1 MALQLQIVIGLALLF
16 DFLNGVHGSSNI
28 VATMVSSRA
37 FRPPVA
43 LLIIASAEFIGP
55 FLFGVAVAKTVG
67 AQIVDTHVIS
77 YNILMASLISCVAWN
92 ALIWFLGLPGS
103 PSHGLV
109 GGLLGATLLGAGLSA
124 VRMQGLFKV
133 LIALFVTPLI
143 SFGFGYLACLLV
155 LQMTSHAS
163 PRIND
168 FFKRSQLLTAVFL
181 ALSQGS
187 NDAQKAMGIIVL
199 SLAVGRSFFAPF
211 NVPLWVMVISA
222 AGMALGTLL
231 AGARLIRTLGR
242 KFYKIRPVH
251 SFTAQSSSL
260 VLMII
265 SSLLGL
271 PVSTTQLVTSSIIG
285 VGSAERLGQVRWRVA
300 NDILIS
306 WILTIPA
313 TTALAAGVYWLL
325 LKIPL

>member
-1 MALQLQIVIGLALLF
+1 MPLPLIIVITLALIF

-28 VATMVSSRA
+28 VATVISSRA

-43 LLIIASAEFIGP
+43 LLVIGAAEFVGP

-67 AQIVDTHVIS
+67 AQIVDTKVIT

-92 ALIWFLGLPGS
+92 FLTWFLGLPSS

-109 GGLLGATLLGAGLSA
+109 GGLIGAALLGVGLSA
-124 VRMQGLFKV
+124 LRMQGLIKI
-133 LIALFVTPLI
+133 LIALFITPLI
-143 SFGFGYLACLLV
+143 SFGFGYIATKLIFFLARDA
-155 LQMTSHAS
+155 T

-168 FFKRSQLLTAVFL
+168 FFKRSQLFTAVLL

-187 NDAQKAMGIIVL
+187 NDAQKTMGIIVL
-199 SLAVGRSFFAPF
+199 SLIIDKNMFAF
-211 NVPLWVMVISA
+211 SVPLWVMAVSA
-222 AGMALGTLL
+222 AGMALGTVLS
-231 AGARLIRTLGR
+231 GARLIRTLGG

-251 SFTAQSSSL
+251 SFSAQTSSL
-260 VLMII
+260 ILMIG
-265 SSLLGL
+265 SSFLGL
-271 PVSTTQLVTSSIIG
+271 PVSTTQLISSAIIG
-285 VGSAERLGQVRWRVA
+285 VGASERLGKIRWNVA

-313 TTALAAGVYWLL
+313 TAALAAGVYWLL
-325 LKIPL
+325 MRSTI